1 MSTDAQFT
9 AAAVAGALDGDP
21 RLALHLCQQTLHD
34 QHLGPAQ
41 RFAEVDRL
49 REAVAGSALAWLLLG
64 SFQVDFAI
72 ETGVDL
78 DRVLRW
84 LEPMRARAD
93 EHLREYPGDADVH
106 ELWSITV
113 VQLGDVTAR
122 TAGVSA
128 GREFY
133 LQAMEHARETV
144 AEHPG
149 DPRPLRRLGLAH
161 SKIGNLAA
169 ESGDLAAAATAYH
182 EGLRIAEEMARTLP
196 EIALDDIAVSRRKL
210 ARIATERGDR
220 DAAREHLEAARVAA
234 ERQVSLAPGDPDA
247 LRSLS
252 MAYEHLGDAALE
264 AGDPEAAREA
274 YQGDFAIV
282 KGLVRAD
289 PSHSGRQYDLAVCH
303 QRLGLLAVA
312 EEDLS
317 TARREFKASLA
328 LGERLASALPD
339 ELMLI
344 AHLASAYANLGAVA
358 ARRGEYAEAAKLL
371 AREAAVLPRL
381 VRQDPASPRW
391 PARLEENQ
399 RERAELEAVMRT
411 RRWPFRRRS

>member
-1 MSTDAQFT
+1 MSTGAQFT
-9 AAAVAGALDGDP
+9 AAAVASALGGDP
-21 RLALHLCQQTLHD
+21 RLALHLCHQTLHD
-34 QHLGPAQ
+34 QDLELAQ
-41 RFAEVDRL
+41 RFDEVDRL
-49 REAVAGSALAWLLLG
+49 RQAVAGSALAWLLLG
-64 SFQVDFAI
+64 TFQVDFAI
-72 ETGVDL
+72 ETGVEL

-93 EHLREYPGDADVH
+93 EHLREHPGDADVH
-106 ELWSITV
+106 ELLSIIV

-122 TAGVSA
+122 TGGVSA

-133 LQAMEHARETV
+133 RQALEHARENV
-144 AEHPG
+144 AGHPG

-169 ESGDLAAAATAYH
+169 ESGDLASAASAYR
-182 EGLRIAEEMARTLP
+182 EALRIAEEMAATLP

-210 ARIATERGDR
+210 AQIAIERGDR
-220 DAAREHLEAARVAA
+220 EEAREHLEASRTAA
-234 ERQVSLAPGDPDA
+234 ERQVRLAPGDPDA

-252 MAYEHLGDAALE
+252 LAHEHLGDAALE
-264 AGDPEAAREA
+264 SGDQEAARAA
-274 YQGDFAIV
+274 YRDNFDIV
-282 KGLVRAD
+282 KVLVQAD

-303 QRLGLLAVA
+303 QRLGLLAMA
-312 EEDLS
+312 EEDLT

-344 AHLASAYANLGAVA
+344 GHLASAYANLGAVA

-371 AREAAVLPRL
+371 AREAALLPRL
-381 VRQDPASPRW
+381 VRHDPANPRW